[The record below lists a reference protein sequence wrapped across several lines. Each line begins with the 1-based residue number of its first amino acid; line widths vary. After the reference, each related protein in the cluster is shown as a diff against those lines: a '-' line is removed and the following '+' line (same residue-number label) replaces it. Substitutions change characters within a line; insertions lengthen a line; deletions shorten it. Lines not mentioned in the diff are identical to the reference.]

1 MKKKIVAVVLCGG
14 MGSRISEIT
23 SKTPK
28 SMISIL
34 GKPIIWYVISLL
46 VKNNIQQIIFPLGY
60 KGNLIKKFILK
71 NFKKE
76 SANFKFVNTGK
87 KTEINDRIKKISKY
101 LVEYDDFLLINSDT
115 ILDFNLR
122 SLINFHKKNNFKIS
136 LSGVKMKSSW
146 GTIVKKIDNNYV
158 KKFTINS
165 KIEVYKIKE
174 LKNYD
179 SYRNTGI
186 SLISTKCLEFINKIS
201 NRNFELSLYN
211 KFVKNNKVGVKI
223 FDGMW
228 HPIETLKDLN
238 LINNDKNLKKKI
250 TVFKKKIAL

>member
-1 MKKKIVAVVLCGG
+1 
-14 MGSRISEIT
+14 
-23 SKTPK
+23 
-28 SMISIL
+28 
-34 GKPIIWYVISLL
+34 
-46 VKNNIQQIIFPLGY
+46 
-60 KGNLIKKFILK
+60 
-71 NFKKE
+71 
-76 SANFKFVNTGK
+76 
-87 KTEINDRIKKISKY
+87 
-101 LVEYDDFLLINSDT
+101 
-115 ILDFNLR
+115 
-122 SLINFHKKNNFKIS
+122 
-136 LSGVKMKSSW
+136 MKSSW

-186 SLISTKCLEFINKIS
+186 SLISTECLEFINKIS
-201 NRNFELSLYN
+201 NHNFELSLYN

-238 LINNDKNLKKKI
+238 LINNDKI
-250 TVFKKKIAL
+250 